1 LTFHFLSDYN
11 TVMKLSE
18 WAKIQGITYQAAWNQ
33 FKKGLI
39 PSAYQLATGTVVVPE
54 KEKNSGR
61 PEYTVCYARVSSSEN
76 RKNLENQAERLCGY
90 CAARGYRVAEVV
102 KECASGLNDR
112 RPKLEKLLKNT
123 DVTRIVIEHKDRL
136 TQFGFNYIRILKE
149 FQGCQI
155 EIINESADDREELM
169 QDFVSLVT
177 CFTARL
183 YGLRRSKR
191 KTEKLI
197 RELENE
203 NNKIV
208 KDIAEICDSGKTE
221 NSGSDS

>member
-1 LTFHFLSDYN
+1 
-11 TVMKLSE
+11 MKLSE
-18 WAKIQGITYQAAWNQ
+18 WAKIQGITYQSAWNQ

-76 RKNLENQAERLCGY
+76 RKNLESQAERLCGY

-102 KECASGLNDR
+102 KECASGLDEC

-123 DVTRIVIEHKDRL
+123 EVTRIVVEHKDRL
-136 TQFGFNYIRILKE
+136 TRFGFNYIRLLKE
-149 FQGCQI
+149 SQGCRI
-155 EIINESADDREELM
+155 EIINESVIDRDELM
-169 QDFVSLVT
+169 QDFVSLAT
-177 CFTARL
+177 CFAARL

-191 KTEKLI
+191 KTGKLI
-197 RELENE
+197 REPENE

-221 NSGSDS
+221 NS